1 MTNKEPVTTSDLYS
15 PTNSPSDLQ
24 STLKTP
30 DGQTL
35 SERQAKHLAIVLDLF
50 QAKGTMAKMN
60 DNFTED
66 AVYEDLFASCKNRD
80 EIGESPIYRSAQHMT
95 YS

>member
-1 MTNKEPVTTSDLYS
+1 MNKEPVTTSDLQT
-15 PTNSPSDLQ
+15 PVNVPSDLQ
-24 STLKTP
+24 QSLATP
-30 DGQTL
+30 DGSKL

-80 EIGESPIYRSAQHMT
+80 EIGMSPPLF
-95 YS
+95 